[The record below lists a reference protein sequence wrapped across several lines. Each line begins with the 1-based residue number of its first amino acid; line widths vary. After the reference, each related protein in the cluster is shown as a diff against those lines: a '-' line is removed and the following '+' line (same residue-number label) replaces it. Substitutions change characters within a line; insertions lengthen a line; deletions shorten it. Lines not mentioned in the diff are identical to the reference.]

1 MPPRSTPATT
11 KSRPP
16 PTSSSSHIHSN
27 THSTYSNPPKPSGLS
42 TSRPGTPS
50 SHSRKGPQSR
60 NESPARHQREPMD
73 KAPFTPSPRPQRKRR
88 GNRPSNQ
95 RSELEPQTAS
105 PEEEDAALFDLLGV
119 VSPPKSAEPEFQLGP
134 RRGVIVL
141 PEGEDLNGAKK
152 QKSRRKNKKTS
163 EEDHIR
169 DDGLPK
175 DQAESSRRKK
185 KPVKPLLTE
194 TFSAPAQQLSQPSS
208 IDSLMA
214 SATKNSP
221 PFPTSSPKPRSRD
234 VRRTES
240 DGVFETASLSQSL
253 PADVDGVGLMTS
265 GVKTKKG
272 KKEDESAVWDMPE
285 GSGGQTL
292 TWQQKLA
299 QTETPP
305 RNSRKG
311 FATERKPKSKL
322 STLYNPSSASNSSS
336 SRPNHGRRLSYDS
349 LAQPYHLSQPST
361 VALPPVSQRENP
373 SLSGLPISAFDGHI
387 PFHTGYNVHRAPQTP
402 AKTVANAHG
411 NLLQG
416 DGSLPLI
423 PGEFPRLQSEGSGS
437 GSGSGTLGSAGGK
450 GMAMKYAGPTFHNSP
465 HAATLSKPDLEDF

>member
-1 MPPRSTPATT
+1 MPPRSTLPAP

-16 PTSSSSHIHSN
+16 PASSSSHAHSSAHPSYTN
-27 THSTYSNPPKPSGLS
+27 APKPSGLS
-42 TSRPGTPS
+42 TSRPVTPS
-50 SHSRKGPQSR
+50 SHSRKSAPQSR
-60 NESPARHQREPMD
+60 NESPAKHQREPME

-88 GNRPSNQ
+88 GNQPSNQ
-95 RSELEPQTAS
+95 RSESEPQPAS

-119 VSPPKSAEPEFQLGP
+119 APPPKKAEPEPQLES

-141 PEGEDLNGAKK
+141 PEGEGLNGTKK
-152 QKSRRKNKKTS
+152 QKNRRKNKKTP
-163 EEDHIR
+163 EEDIR
-169 DDGLPK
+169 DDGLPR

-185 KPVKPLLTE
+185 KPVKPMLTE

-221 PFPTSSPKPRSRD
+221 PFSTSSPKPRSRD
-234 VRRTES
+234 VKRAEN
-240 DGVFETASLSQSL
+240 DGAYETASLSKSL
-253 PADVDGVGLMTS
+253 PADVDGVSLMAS
-265 GVKTKKG
+265 GVRTKKG

-285 GSGGQTL
+285 GSGSQTL

-322 STLYNPSSASNSSS
+322 STLYNPSTASNSSS
-336 SRPNHGRRLSYDS
+336 RPSHGRRLSYDS
-349 LAQPYHLSQPST
+349 LAQPYHLSQPSIT
-361 VALPPVSQRENP
+361 ALPPALQRENP
-373 SLSGLPISAFDGHI
+373 SLSGVPISAFDGHI

-402 AKTVANAHG
+402 AKTVATAHG
-411 NLLQG
+411 NLLNG

-437 GSGSGTLGSAGGK
+437 GSIGSAAGGK
-450 GMAMKYAGPTFHNSP
+450 GMGMKYAGPTFHNSP
-465 HAATLSKPDLEDF
+465 HAATLSKPDMEDF